1 MRGIFG
7 GNMKRISNDGMC
19 EIGDGRKKSFAPNC
33 DKETQPVEWDK
44 RSLTIE
50 KEEWLTSQEAADFLK
65 ISLQSLFNRVS
76 MGQIPYYKFGRSN
89 RYRLSDLKKLLLG
102 HPRGGF

>member
-1 MRGIFG
+1 
-7 GNMKRISNDGMC
+7 MKISTVS
-19 EIGDGRKKSFAPNC
+19 KKSFKGSKGVESDC
-33 DKETQPVEWDK
+33 GKDQPPEWGK

-50 KEEWLTSQEAADFLK
+50 KEDWLNSQEAADFLK

-89 RYRLSDLKKLLLG
+89 RYRLSDLRKLLLG
-102 HPRGGF
+102 HPRGGFDGI

>member
-1 MRGIFG
+1 
-7 GNMKRISNDGMC
+7 MKRINNEGMS
-19 EIGDGRKKSFAPNC
+19 EIGDGKRKSFDLDY
-33 DKETQPVEWDK
+33 DKEIQPVEWDR

-50 KEEWLTSQEAADFLK
+50 NEEWLTSQEAADFLK